1 MSYCTKNEVNSLFGD
16 ISDDISDDLFN
27 TVIDNSTAW
36 VDSNLRKANVPLP
49 EVEVEEVTET
59 SDEVTETTTSDE
71 VEETTASEEEVEE
84 TIEEEETET
93 TSTTEATSQSTT
105 HIEYNLINV
114 PSGLRTAAIY
124 YAASDILLSL
134 YHGEEMPVQ
143 YDVWYQKATQ
153 LLNDYIDSYLNE
165 NPDSADAVEHQ
176 MVKHSHGLTYN
187 QKRNR
192 RRLY

>member
-16 ISDDISDDLFN
+16 ISDDISDALFD
-27 TVIDNSTAW
+27 TVILNSTAW

-71 VEETTASEEEVEE
+71 VDDTTPSEETE
-84 TIEEEETET
+84 TVTEEEETET
-93 TSTTEATSQSTT
+93 TSTTEATNQTT
-105 HIEYNLINV
+105 TTVTYNLINV

-165 NPDSADAVEHQ
+165 NADSSDAVEHQ

-187 QKRNR
+187 QKRR
-192 RRLY
+192 RGRFY

>member
-16 ISDDISDDLFN
+16 ISDDISDALFD
-27 TVIDNSTAW
+27 TVILNSTAW

-49 EVEVEEVTET
+49 EVE
-59 SDEVTETTTSDE
+59 EVTETTTTTE
-71 VEETTASEEEVEE
+71 EGEETVASEETE
-84 TIEEEETET
+84 TVTEEEETET
-93 TSTTEATSQSTT
+93 TSTTATSQTTT

-165 NPDSADAVEHQ
+165 NADSSDAVEHQ

-187 QKRNR
+187 QKRR
-192 RRLY
+192 RGRFY

>member
-1 MSYCTKNEVNSLFGD
+1 MSYCTKAEVNSLFGD

-49 EVEVEEVTET
+49 EIEEESVEEIVEPETSEEETVDTTTSEETETVTE
-59 SDEVTETTTSDE
+59 EEENTETTT
-71 VEETTASEEEVEE
+71 
-84 TIEEEETET
+84 TET
-93 TSTTEATSQSTT
+93 TSQTTT

-165 NPDSADAVEHQ
+165 NADSSDAVEHQ

-187 QKRNR
+187 QKRR
-192 RRLY
+192 RGRFY